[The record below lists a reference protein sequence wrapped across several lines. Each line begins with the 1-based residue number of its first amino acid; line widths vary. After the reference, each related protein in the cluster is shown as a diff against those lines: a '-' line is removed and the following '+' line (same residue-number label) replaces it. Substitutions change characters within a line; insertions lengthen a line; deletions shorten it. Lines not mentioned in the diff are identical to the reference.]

1 MELIGITGKSGS
13 GKTTLSDMLAQN
25 GNVGVIHGDKLFDKV
40 KQQNLFHIME
50 CDEKGNPITAKKNI
64 RKFVYSNKYI
74 FLAYIRLKAML
85 SKGMIKKQIKEL
97 ENQGKD
103 IIVIECVHL
112 KYYPIFKELDKR
124 ILVERPYIER
134 QKAVLAREK
143 NMDKDTFVMWDMP
156 YKRSYYKEN
165 KKDYDNTIHNKS
177 KEQLK
182 QEANYLYRQISKTT
196 EKQNRK
202 EKLKKYQA
210 KIESAI
216 TTRQQIITKERKEEE
231 IYETR

>member
-1 MELIGITGKSGS
+1 MKLIGITGKSGS

-25 GNVGVIHGDKLFDKV
+25 ENVGVIHGDKLFDKV

-64 RKFVYSNKYI
+64 RRFVYGNKYM
-74 FLAYIRLKAML
+74 FLAYIRLKAIL
-85 SKGMIKKQIKEL
+85 SKRTIKRKIKEL

-112 KYYPIFKELDKR
+112 KYYPIFKKLDKR

-134 QKAVLAREK
+134 QKSVLARDK

-165 KKDYDNTIHNKS
+165 RKNYDNTIYNES

-182 QEANYLYRQISKTT
+182 QEANYLYRQITKTT

-202 EKLKKYQA
+202 ENFRKYQA
-210 KIESAI
+210 KIKNRIA
-216 TTRQQIITKERKEEE
+216 TRQQAITKERKEEE
-231 IYETR
+231 AYETR